1 MDGAVPT
8 VHDIYNGFDDESEK
22 LDEYPDGKLN
32 HEIVINHYNYGK
44 VACWE
49 RKLDEYKIRNTNHDY
64 NFEEMGKIK
73 EIVEYHKSMDEDI
86 IEYKNKVNQ

>member
-1 MDGAVPT
+1 MWMAKFLPY
-8 VHDIYNGFDDESEK
+8 DIYNGFDGSEK

-32 HEIVINHYNYGK
+32 HEIVINHYNYGG
-44 VACWE
+44 VYWE

-73 EIVEYHKSMDEDI
+73 EIVSI
-86 IEYKNKVNQ
+86 INRWMKTS